1 MRQLSKISGLSRS
14 TLRRS
19 MKYWLARPPTTM
31 PCPGI
36 DPVSHL
42 ICDGTFLEHRTG
54 IYAVMDAESNTL
66 VHGEFAVPEGAAD
79 LLRIYQRLKA
89 CGLTPVS
96 ATVDGNPQQMQYLR
110 SVWPSISLQRCTVH
124 VQRQG
129 LSWCRRHPKR
139 TDARHLREI
148 FLQLSEVET
157 QYQARRFRAQVCAW
171 ERRFGRAIEQSTD
184 RGWVF
189 QDLVRARSMLL
200 KALPDLFR
208 YVKDPRVARSTN
220 ALEGYFSRLKEHY
233 RHHRGLS
240 PHHRDAYFRWY
251 FHQVR
256 GRKNSNTK

>member
-1 MRQLSKISGLSRS
+1 MLCRIDHVSR
-14 TLRRS
+14 
-19 MKYWLARPPTTM
+19 
-31 PCPGI
+31 
-36 DPVSHL
+36 L

-54 IYAVMDAESNTL
+54 IYALMDAHRKEV
-66 VHGEFAVPEGAAD
+66 VHGEFDVPEGASG
-79 LLRIYQRLKA
+79 LIRVYQQLKA
-89 CGLTPVS
+89 RGVAPVT

-110 SVWPSISLQRCTVH
+110 FVWPSIKLQRCTVH

-157 QYQARRFRAQVCAW
+157 RYEALRFRSQVHAW

-200 KALPDLFR
+200 KALPDLFW
-208 YVKDPRVARSTN
+208 YIEDPNVPRSTN

-251 FHQVR
+251 FHLVS
-256 GRKNSNTK
+256 GGKISNTK